1 MNNTHHNSRSSE
13 PNESAGNKGTLSDS
27 SCLPTESC
35 PATAGGVSST
45 ELHGQPSG
53 SPSGIAPAAESPQHS
68 ATGSG
73 PSATGGSGLPIIEGS
88 GLPIVEGSGL
98 PKVEGPGLPEV
109 TGPGQP
115 ASAAAG
121 LTASTATQEIS
132 ASEAAVLYL
141 SHAAVQKTAPADG
154 FESPTDP
161 AAGVLPYVFTG
172 ISSGNTAAIPADPSD
187 DGTVSDESA
196 KPKPYVC
203 QITSVPLSHLYLLN
217 GRKLGRFIVNPYS
230 DTADTVDSKGVV
242 LIRTGTVFR
251 MVRPFDGVIAGE
263 PLLRS
268 NLIKA
273 KVYTFPDDITPR
285 IVDAA
290 LKLSNP
296 SCHFI
301 ETAKLYSF
309 LIRRAGLSQKD
320 LMSWFNLSQSTV
332 SNRLRLLSID
342 PTVLKEARANGL
354 SERHCR
360 ALLHVDGPEMQMY
373 VMNIL
378 LTTKIG
384 AQRAEQLVKPLIGK
398 TVSALGKTKY
408 IDLINSAFCDIEG
421 YLSKER
427 KSFISTLSREVNTL
441 RKLGISASLSKFEKD
456 EFTEITIR
464 IKKDDSYS
472 SKPTFTPSD
481 DVSEKP

>member
-1 MNNTHHNSRSSE
+1 MNNTHHNSRSSD
-13 PNESAGNKGTLSDS
+13 PNESARNDGTISDR

-45 ELHGQPSG
+45 ELHGQSSG
-53 SPSGIAPAAESPQHS
+53 SPSGIAPTAESPQHS

-73 PSATGGSGLPIIEGS
+73 PFATGGS

-98 PKVEGPGLPEV
+98 PEV
-109 TGPGQP
+109 TGTGQP

-121 LTASTATQEIS
+121 LPASTVIKETS

-161 AAGVLPYVFTG
+161 ATGVLPYVSTG
-172 ISSGNTAAIPADPSD
+172 ISSGNAAIIPADLSD
-187 DGTVSDESA
+187 DSASSDAST

-203 QITSVPLSHLYLLN
+203 QITNVPLSHLYLLN

-251 MVRPFDGVIAGE
+251 MVRPFDGVIASE
-263 PLLRS
+263 PLLRG

-320 LMSWFNLSQSTV
+320 LTSWFNLSQSTV

-360 ALLHVDGPEMQMY
+360 ALLHVDGPAMQMY

-378 LTTKIG
+378 LTTKVG
-384 AQRAEQLVKPLIGK
+384 AQRAEQLVKPLTGK

-472 SKPTFTPSD
+472 SKPTFSPSD

>member
-1 MNNTHHNSRSSE
+1 MNNTHHNSRSSD
-13 PNESAGNKGTLSDS
+13 PNESARNKGALSDS

-68 ATGSG
+68 ATGSR
-73 PSATGGSGLPIIEGS
+73 PSATGGSGLPM
-88 GLPIVEGSGL
+88 VEGSGL
-98 PKVEGPGLPEV
+98 PMVEGPGLPEV

-161 AAGVLPYVFTG
+161 AAGVIPYVSTG

-242 LIRTGTVFR
+242 LIKTGTVFR

-378 LTTKIG
+378 LTTKVG
-384 AQRAEQLVKPLIGK
+384 TQRAEQLVKPLTGK